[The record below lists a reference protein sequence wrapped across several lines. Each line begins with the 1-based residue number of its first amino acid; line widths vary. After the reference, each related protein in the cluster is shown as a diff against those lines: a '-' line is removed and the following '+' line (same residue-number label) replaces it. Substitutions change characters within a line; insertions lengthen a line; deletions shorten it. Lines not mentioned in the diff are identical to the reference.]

1 MFINRDEW
9 SITYEKKIVKSACM
23 DAPSSV
29 LIYDRYYLRLKISNV
44 LQGLS
49 TNKSKNG

>member
-9 SITYEKKIVKSACM
+9 SITYEKRIVKSACLE
-23 DAPSSV
+23 PYSSL
-29 LIYDRYYLRLKISNV
+29 LIHDLYSFGLKISNV